1 VIDSEPPALGVRVG
15 LDARDQLRGAALR
28 GRPALGIEP
37 PRHPGGRIGQ
47 EPVGHHP
54 HACANQCTLGLRLA
68 EPKPY
73 APTPAATERGAT
85 PQPQQRAT
93 AATGGSEHGAA
104 APARIEP
111 GWWSPTW
118 LVGGNISARDG
129 STRSWEEC
137 AAAAAMNR
145 GLVGVERGG
154 GRAGLGRVR
163 VGVWFGPY

>member
-1 VIDSEPPALGVRVG
+1 MIDSEPPALGVRVG

-28 GRPALGIEP
+28 DRPALGIEP

-104 APARIEP
+104 APGA
-111 GWWSPTW
+111 
-118 LVGGNISARDG
+118 N
-129 STRSWEEC
+129 
-137 AAAAAMNR
+137 
-145 GLVGVERGG
+145 
-154 GRAGLGRVR
+154 RAGLVEPHVACGRK
-163 VGVWFGPY
+163 Y